1 MRLPRAAATA
11 APQSLPRIQRPLA
24 IPKTRNPARAT
35 TTTDTAPHSP
45 RPSPTTPPA
54 PLLARPP
61 WRPLR
66 CCRPALLLSK
76 QPLNRSSSS
85 TCSETQRQQPLN
97 SSSNHTAPPANLPDV
112 IPRPRQSVRNLN
124 STTLAILRKHASI
137 STTSTAAAYCYHNH
151 HPGAAAAAPR
161 QAVSSSLPIH
171 TLTSGAAASIQTE
184 LLHRRSQTSG
194 TTRATPPGNISHHQP
209 RPTAYLTRY
218 LLHLCLFPVSP
229 L

>member
-11 APQSLPRIQRPLA
+11 APQSLPIIQRPLA

-35 TTTDTAPHSP
+35 TATPAPHSP

-54 PLLARPP
+54 PLSARPP

-66 CCRPALLLSK
+66 CCRPALPSK
-76 QPLNRSSSS
+76 QPLNRSS
-85 TCSETQRQQPLN
+85 TCSETQQHAQQPLN

-137 STTSTAAAYCYHNH
+137 STTSTAAAYCYQNH
-151 HPGAAAAAPR
+151 HPGAAATAAAPR
-161 QAVSSSLPIH
+161 QAVSSSRPIH

-194 TTRATPPGNISHHQP
+194 TTRATPPGNISHHEP

>member
-11 APQSLPRIQRPLA
+11 APQSLPRVQRPLA
-24 IPKTRNPARAT
+24 ISKTRNPARAT
-35 TTTDTAPHSP
+35 TATAPHSP

-54 PLLARPP
+54 PLSARPP
-61 WRPLR
+61 WRSPR
-66 CCRPALLLSK
+66 CYSALPRQR

-85 TCSETQRQQPLN
+85 TCSKTQRQQPLN
-97 SSSNHTAPPANLPDV
+97 SSSNHTAPPAKLPDV

-151 HPGAAAAAPR
+151 HPGAAAISAPR
-161 QAVSSSLPIH
+161 RAVSSSRPIH
-171 TLTSGAAASIQTE
+171 TLTSGSAASIQTE

-218 LLHLCLFPVSP
+218 LLHLCLSPISP

>member
-24 IPKTRNPARAT
+24 IPNTRNPARAT
-35 TTTDTAPHSP
+35 TATPTPHSP

-54 PLLARPP
+54 PLSARPP

-66 CCRPALLLSK
+66 CCRPALLSK

-85 TCSETQRQQPLN
+85 TCSETQQHAQQPLN

-112 IPRPRQSVRNLN
+112 IPSPRQSVRNLN

-137 STTSTAAAYCYHNH
+137 STTSTTAAYCYHNH
-151 HPGAAAAAPR
+151 HPGSEAPRLAAAD
-161 QAVSSSLPIH
+161 SSRPIH
-171 TLTSGAAASIQTE
+171 TLTSGSAASIQTE

-218 LLHLCLFPVSP
+218 LLQLCLFPVSP